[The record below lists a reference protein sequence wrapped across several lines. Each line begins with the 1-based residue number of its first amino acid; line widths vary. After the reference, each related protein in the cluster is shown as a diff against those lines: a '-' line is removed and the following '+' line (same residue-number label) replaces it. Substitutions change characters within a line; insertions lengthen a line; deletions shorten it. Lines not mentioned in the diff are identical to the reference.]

1 MFGGNVWGAIAP
13 ASEALLDKERSPPP
27 KPTPLEF
34 PGYVPP
40 RSDNPLDR
48 SHLRSLCKDLASV
61 RRPWDVKDS
70 QLAQFNIQLDQ
81 NVSLS
86 DMVPDGK
93 FKSRPFLYDSE
104 LESMLKEL
112 EVENEDAYREII
124 RLPPLSGRQKP
135 RLAYSRGFFTSLED
149 MCRYWDDSKD
159 EYYEVEAADQ
169 ESPNAETFKTP
180 LAAKETDTPNA
191 EKPKTKAPSEGNKA
205 ATAGTSSETALAE
218 SNTLPNIDVVGIPH
232 RPKMKQ
238 VYRGLRIGNGQQMSP
253 GTRVAA
259 VRNLLKM
266 AIHKF
271 QCRDYDINPREK
283 FRIRN
288 INLPSTFLHFCVAKM
303 PSDPKLARA
312 RIVEG
317 PLMGVH
323 SRIEVRFRPRDGST
337 DPANDSVGEKYDLFR
352 EVSGLLMLAKQR
364 AREGQTQ
371 SKEPNQDH
379 WWATRHR
386 WGGGPTRWG
395 QLACEVFEDDDPS
408 WSPEERLLQL
418 DKRTKVEE
426 ERKRTDVL
434 ATATDLN
441 NLKPEDLISANASS
455 ENERPKKKKKG
466 DDDSKDKAE
475 YKDGRRLMFTAP
487 IRRKWYQ
494 EWTRVRPNSPTWDEK
509 FIYRRIGMADP
520 EQGWDD
526 VYMLSAANHHVC
538 MVKLSV
544 HENYLQWLET
554 GETKRQASKSERQDQ
569 VLYMTR
575 SRWFDLLD
583 IEQRKELLTG
593 IWRVLSWLN
602 RDEVPEAELEK
613 MIALRRQQQHHQQRE
628 EEEPQ
633 AFGNDG
639 DHPMEA

>member
-1 MFGGNVWGAIAP
+1 M
-13 ASEALLDKERSPPP
+13 
-27 KPTPLEF
+27 
-34 PGYVPP
+34 
-40 RSDNPLDR
+40 
-48 SHLRSLCKDLASV
+48 

-81 NVSLS
+81 DVSMA
-86 DMVPDGK
+86 DMIPDER
-93 FKSRPFLYDSE
+93 FKSRPLLYDAD
-104 LESMLKEL
+104 LTAMLQEL
-112 EVENEDAYREII
+112 EVENEDAYREVI
-124 RLPPLSGRQKP
+124 RLPPRPGRQKP

-159 EYYEVEAADQ
+159 DYYEVQSNDQ
-169 ESPNAETFKTP
+169 ESPNSEISTTP
-180 LAAKETDTPNA
+180 STAKETEHRNA
-191 EKPKTKAPSEGNKA
+191 ENAELKAPSGEMDTATDGNN
-205 ATAGTSSETALAE
+205 SDRV
-218 SNTLPNIDVVGIPH
+218 LPNADTIEMPH

-238 VYRGLRIGNGQQMSP
+238 VYRGLRIGNGQQMSH

-259 VRNLLKM
+259 VRNLLRM
-266 AIHKF
+266 ATHKF
-271 QCRDYDINPREK
+271 SCRDYDIHHREK

-303 PSDPKLARA
+303 PSDLKLARA
-312 RIVEG
+312 RMVEG

-323 SRIEVRFRPRDGST
+323 SRMEVRFRPRDGST
-337 DPANDSVGEKYDLFR
+337 DSVNDFVGEKYDLFR

-379 WWATRHR
+379 WWAIRHR

-408 WSPEERLLQL
+408 WSPEERRLQL
-418 DKRTKVEE
+418 DKRTKEDQD
-426 ERKRTDVL
+426 RQRTDVL

-441 NLKPEDLISANASS
+441 NLKPEDLISMKTASTS
-455 ENERPKKKKKG
+455 ERPKKKKKG
-466 DDDSKDKAE
+466 SDDSKDRAE
-475 YKDGRRLMFTAP
+475 YMDGRRLMFTAP

-494 EWTRVRPNSPTWDEK
+494 EWTKVRPNSSTWDEK
-509 FIYRRIGMADP
+509 FIYKRIGMPDP

-538 MVKLSV
+538 LVKLRV

-554 GETKRQASKSERQDQ
+554 GKTKHQASRSERQDHI
-569 VLYMTR
+569 LYMTR

-583 IEQRKELLTG
+583 IKQRKELLTG
-593 IWRVLSWLN
+593 IWCVLSWLN
-602 RDEVPEAELEK
+602 RNEVPKAELEK
-613 MIALRRQQQHHQQRE
+613 MDGLRQQQEQQG
-628 EEEPQ
+628 
-633 AFGNDG
+633 FGNDG
-639 DHPMEA
+639 DHPMET

>member
-1 MFGGNVWGAIAP
+1 MFGGNIWGAIAP
-13 ASEALLDKERSPPP
+13 ASEALLDKERAPPP

-34 PGYVPP
+34 PCYVPP
-40 RSDNPLDR
+40 RSDDPLD
-48 SHLRSLCKDLASV
+48 SHHLESLCKDLASV

-70 QLAQFNIQLDQ
+70 QLAQFNIQLEQD
-81 NVSLS
+81 VSLA
-86 DMVPDGK
+86 DMVPDER
-93 FKSRPFLYDSE
+93 FKSRPLLYDSD
-104 LESMLKEL
+104 LTSMLKEL
-112 EVENEDAYREII
+112 DVENEDAYREVI
-124 RLPPLSGRQKP
+124 RLPPLPGRQKP
-135 RLAYSRGFFTSLED
+135 RLAYSRAFFTSLED

-159 EYYEVEAADQ
+159 DYYEVEVDGQ
-169 ESPNAETFKTP
+169 EGSNTEFSPTP
-180 LAAKETDTPNA
+180 STTKETEKRNA
-191 EKPKTKAPSEGNKA
+191 EKKETKALSGETKQTTEGTNSDGEQA
-205 ATAGTSSETALAE
+205 EHNTSLNADRVE
-218 SNTLPNIDVVGIPH
+218 IPH
-232 RPKMKQ
+232 RSKTKQ
-238 VYRGLRIGNGQQMSP
+238 VYRGLRIGSGQQMSP

-271 QCRDYDINPREK
+271 NCRDHDFHPREK

-303 PSDPKLARA
+303 PAESRLARA
-312 RIVEG
+312 RFVEG

-323 SRIEVRFRPRDGST
+323 SRMEVRFRPRDGS
-337 DPANDSVGEKYDLFR
+337 NDSPNDFVGEKYDLFR

-364 AREGQTQ
+364 AREGQTP
-371 SKEPNQDH
+371 SKEPHQDH
-379 WWATRHR
+379 WWALRHR

-408 WSPEERLLQL
+408 WSPEERQLQL
-418 DKRTKVEE
+418 DKRTQEEE

-441 NLKPEDLISANASS
+441 NLKPEDLLSLETSS
-455 ENERPKKKKKG
+455 GNVRPKKKKKG

-494 EWTRVRPNSPTWDEK
+494 EWTKVRPNSSTWDEK
-509 FIYRRIGMADP
+509 LIYRRIGVPDP

-538 MVKLSV
+538 LVKLSV

-554 GETKRQASKSERQDQ
+554 GNTKHQALKSGRQDH

-575 SRWFDLLD
+575 SRWFNLLD
-583 IEQRKELLTG
+583 VDQRKELLTG
-593 IWRVLSWLN
+593 IWCVLSWLN
-602 RDEVPEAELEK
+602 RDEVPKVELEK
-613 MIALRRQQQHHQQRE
+613 MENLKQEQEQQE
-628 EEEPQ
+628 SDN
-633 AFGNDG
+633 GG
-639 DHPMEA
+639 DHPMET